1 MNYSSLLIGLLL
13 TGILGAC
20 ATVAPIT
27 PTVSA
32 GDPRVVLDRLHPKLN
47 AHHEDF
53 ADLNAVGVL
62 APLDVGAQRV
72 RGFGSGGLI
81 DACHVLTAQH
91 VGYGWA
97 GDFESPPPLGQ
108 AVEFMVGQTE
118 PAEHNKT
125 EGLKFVRFGTV
136 TAYGGSAQHHDAS
149 DSPELDWAV
158 VTLSENVPGVKALEL
173 LGLNPP
179 DKGSNWA
186 RDQDDNVGVAGFPGD
201 HRDPVPVRSHIAL
214 WGSFG
219 KVLGV
224 YYNPD
229 SGYAYFTASVAGT
242 PGASGGIA
250 FARHDNHYVAVGILQ
265 GRGGDGIHDLDT
277 KPSVGVL
284 LTPKLLKAIRAAQLE
299 TPCTAS

>member
-1 MNYSSLLIGLLL
+1 MTHFRLLASLLVVSL
-13 TGILGAC
+13 LGAC
-20 ATVAPIT
+20 ASTAPA
-27 PTVSA
+27 PPAVSV
-32 GDPRVVLDRLHPKLN
+32 GDSRIVFDRLHPRANL
-47 AHHEDF
+47 HHEDF
-53 ADLNAVGVL
+53 ADLNAIGVL

-108 AVEFMVGQTE
+108 AVEFLVGQTE
-118 PAEHNKT
+118 PSEHNKT

-136 TAYGGSAQHHDAS
+136 TAYGGSAQHHDTS
-149 DSPELDWAV
+149 DSPELDWAI
-158 VTLSENVPGVKALEL
+158 VTLSENVPGIKALEL

-179 DKGSNWA
+179 DKGRNWA
-186 RDQDDNVGVAGFPGD
+186 RDQDDAVGVAGFPGD
-201 HRDPVPVRSHIAL
+201 HRDPVLEKSHAAL

-229 SGYAYFTASVAGT
+229 SGYAYFTATVAGT
-242 PGASGGIA
+242 RGASGGIF
-250 FARHDNHYVAVGILQ
+250 FARQGEHYAAVGILQ
-265 GRGGDGIHDLDT
+265 GRGGDGIHHLDT
-277 KPSVGVL
+277 QPSVGVL
-284 LTPKLLKAIRAAQLE
+284 LTPKLIKAVHAAQLK
-299 TPCTAS
+299 TPCSAS